1 MDMNSAGISSSSASG
16 CRPARAVLALVL
28 TVMGCRARSF
38 VADIDG
44 NTYPVVV
51 IGTQT
56 WLGTNL
62 RTTRAPDGRPLITH
76 LPANDSSRSRSL
88 GLLYDWANARPA
100 CMRGW
105 QLPSDRDWSV
115 LAAHLGPDAGGAL
128 KDTVF
133 WSAPNVG
140 ATNRSGFAARPSGYW
155 SAGEFDDLVGQA
167 AVYWS
172 ASQQDTHF
180 VWTRSLAAVHD
191 SLRRVSQHPNYGLAV
206 RCIKTL

>member
-1 MDMNSAGISSSSASG
+1 MNSPGLTASSASRS
-16 CRPARAVLALVL
+16 RPVCGVLAFVL
-28 TVMGCRARSF
+28 SVMGCQARAS

-62 RTTRAPDGRPLITH
+62 RTTRAPDGNPLITH
-76 LPANDSSRSRSL
+76 MPADDSSLSSRY
-88 GLLYDWANARPA
+88 GLLYDWANARQA
-100 CMRGW
+100 CPRGW
-105 QLPSDRDWSV
+105 HLPSDREWST

-128 KDTVF
+128 KDTVS
-133 WSAPNVG
+133 WHTPNAG

-155 SAGEFDDLVGQA
+155 SAGEFDDLVGRT

-172 ASQQDTHF
+172 ATAQDTHF
-180 VWTRSLAAVHD
+180 VWTRSVASAND
-191 SLRRVSQHPNYGLAV
+191 SLRRVGQHPNYGLAV
-206 RCIKTL
+206 RCIKTP